1 MLKYKHEEVFFN
13 CWTTAGLLVVM
24 LSDDQINHLLNCIRG
39 GDSLESKD
47 MSKWMKPAS
56 KALIVKR
63 YKAFMSNKL
72 MEGWELS
79 KEDFS
84 SASGLHHYA
93 EWTIIRIEEQLSRKD
108 LKGTW
113 QTLGDS
119 RKALAKDFIDT
130 INNNYEHPKEGD
142 VFQASPNSKIT
153 ESHRKKQWNE
163 FKLKP
168 PEGYQPTG
176 DSTQGTGDSTQGIT
190 NIRRSK
196 KMAIGKSTSECI
208 DCGGTVSG
216 RAGTCPH
223 CGADFSI
230 PRGRSDR
237 ILQLFGWVGG
247 ATLLALFWDAA
258 ADMDAYYVT
267 RFIWIDA
274 YKAMG
279 WWNILFFFCVY
290 CFIDQDNLIG

>member
-1 MLKYKHEEVFFN
+1 
-13 CWTTAGLLVVM
+13 M

-39 GDSLESKD
+39 ADSLESKE

-56 KALIVKR
+56 KALIAKR

-84 SASGLHHYA
+84 SAGGLHHYA

-108 LKGTW
+108 WKGTF
-113 QTLGDS
+113 QSLKDT

-130 INNNYEHPKEGD
+130 INNNYEHPKDDD

-153 ESHRKKQWNE
+153 ESHQRRHWDE

-168 PEGYQPTG
+168 PEGYETIE
-176 DSTQGTGDSTQGIT
+176 DSALEAESSTQGIANHKIT
-190 NIRRSK
+190 NYK
-196 KMAIGKSTSECI
+196 VLNGKQTRECE
-208 DCGGTVSG
+208 DCGGTVSV

-223 CGADFSI
+223 CGSNYAI
-230 PRGRSDR
+230 PRGRMDR
-237 ILQLFGWVGG
+237 ILQLITWVGA
-247 ATLLALFWDAA
+247 ATILALFWDTAV
-258 ADMDAYYVT
+258 DMDKYYVT

-279 WWNILFFFCVY
+279 WWNILFFLIVCLH
-290 CFIDQDNLIG
+290 IDQDNF